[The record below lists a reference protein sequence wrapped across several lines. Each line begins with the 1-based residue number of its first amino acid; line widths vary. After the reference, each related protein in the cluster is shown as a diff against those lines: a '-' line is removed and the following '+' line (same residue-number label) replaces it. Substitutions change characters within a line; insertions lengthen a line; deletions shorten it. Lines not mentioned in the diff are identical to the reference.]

1 MESLKKFLIKMQQLD
16 RRILYLLTALCL
28 AIPIIVPFG
37 LPIYPSPPVEAFYAK
52 VEETKKI
59 QEDQGKIVVIV
70 MDWGP
75 STKAENYPQSEAI
88 VRHLMRNKIKFAGLT
103 LIPQGAGS
111 LREILDK
118 CAKDYNA
125 VYGVD
130 YCNWG
135 YQQGLAIFVKQLARD
150 IPGTIKKD
158 ADGRPITSL
167 PMMKGVYSV
176 ENVSMVAEMTGL
188 VGIFNIWV
196 QFFQG
201 GGYKPMLGHGC
212 TAISI
217 PEQYIYWDAGQTVGF
232 MGGMAGA
239 AEYEKLIGRVDNAS
253 RAMDSLTVAQLMA
266 IFLIF
271 LGNIGFLLKRKEQKT
286 KSGMGRGAKI

>member
-1 MESLKKFLIKMQQLD
+1 
-16 RRILYLLTALCL
+16 
-28 AIPIIVPFG
+28 
-37 LPIYPSPPVEAFYAK
+37 
-52 VEETKKI
+52 
-59 QEDQGKIVVIV
+59 

-103 LIPQGAGS
+103 LVQQGRDS

-118 CAKDYNA
+118 CAKDYEA

-135 YQQGLAIFVKQLARD
+135 FQPAFALFVKQLARD

-158 ADGRPITSL
+158 ADGRPIDSL
-167 PMMKGVYSV
+167 PMMKGIADVQD
-176 ENVSMVAEMTGL
+176 VSMVFESTGL
-188 VGIFNIWV
+188 VGVFNIWV
-196 QFFQG
+196 MYFQKE
-201 GGYKPMLGHGC
+201 GYKPMLGHGC

-239 AEYEKLIGRVDNAS
+239 AEYEKLLDRADRAS

-266 IFLIF
+266 MLLII
-271 LGNIGFLLKRKEQKT
+271 LGNIGYFLKRKQQQK
-286 KSGMGRGAKI
+286 SRRGAGRGVKI